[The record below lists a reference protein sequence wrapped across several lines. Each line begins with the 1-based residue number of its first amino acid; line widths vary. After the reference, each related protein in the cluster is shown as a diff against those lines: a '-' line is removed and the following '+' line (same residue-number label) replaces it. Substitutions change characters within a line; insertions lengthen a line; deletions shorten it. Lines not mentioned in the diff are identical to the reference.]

1 MTVPAE
7 SPKPDQAERYAA
19 APQGNVTQ
27 TSHKHETKR
36 NTPSPNATNT
46 FEFRGGGTLLSR
58 LPYVVIGLYVLVAVL
73 GPLLIDYDPVHTP
86 LPDRLLAPGART
98 ASGEVAWLG
107 TDALGRDIL
116 AQIVYGARTSLSIG
130 LATVLVACVVGVT
143 IGTVA
148 GYARGWPDAVLA
160 RITDVLQAFPA
171 ILLAIVIAGVFA
183 RSVLVV
189 VLALSATAWISFARV
204 TRGVALSVRER
215 AWVDAARV
223 MGVPARHILPF
234 TVGPV
239 VALATLEFAL
249 VVLAEAG
256 LSFLGI
262 GLPTTAVSWGQTIAN
277 GQQYL
282 ETAWWISTLPGIAL
296 SLLIINIGILGDQL
310 TARHG
315 HRRRT

>member
-1 MTVPAE
+1 MIRRVP
-7 SPKPDQAERYAA
+7 Y
-19 APQGNVTQ
+19 
-27 TSHKHETKR
+27 
-36 NTPSPNATNT
+36 
-46 FEFRGGGTLLSR
+46 L
-58 LPYVVIGLYVLVAVL
+58 VIGLYALLAII
-73 GPLLIDYDPVHTP
+73 GPLVIDYDPVHTP
-86 LPDRLLAPGART
+86 LTDRLLAPGAPT
-98 ASGEVAWLG
+98 ASGGVAWLG

-116 AQIVYGARTSLSIG
+116 AQLVYGARTSLTIG
-130 LATVLVACVVGVT
+130 FATVLVACLAGVT
-143 IGTVA
+143 IGVVA
-148 GYARGWPDAVLA
+148 GYARGRLDAVLA
-160 RITDVLQAFPA
+160 RIIDVLQAFPA

-189 VLALSATAWISFARV
+189 VLALSVTAWISFARV
-204 TRGVALSVRER
+204 TRGVALSLRER

-223 MGVPARHILPF
+223 MGVPVGSIMVRHVLPF
-234 TVGPV
+234 TAGPV

-262 GLPTTAVSWGQTIAN
+262 GLPATAVSWGQTIAN

-310 TARHG
+310 TARYG
-315 HRRRT
+315 HRRT